1 MMGTTDF
8 LLLVLA
14 VLVSGLCS
22 GLEIAY
28 VSSSKLYIELQRKQ
42 GAIWARVMATLM
54 KRPAQVISSL
64 LVGNTVAL
72 VIYGILMAK
81 WLDPGLRGLHPNEG
95 FILAA
100 QTIISTLLIL
110 VVGEFLP
117 KALFRLDPNGIL
129 SVLAVPLGIIYV
141 LLWVPTVLLTG
152 ISQGILRLIGVG
164 PNLGKAGFG
173 RIDLDAFL
181 QEASEK
187 SAPGEV
193 VEAEVEYFRNT
204 LELSNTK
211 VRDLMVPRAEIEA
224 MDVNEPIAELA
235 KRFQA
240 TGLTKLLIHKDGI
253 DNIIGYVHSYEM
265 FKKPRTIRS
274 IMHPVNFIPGTMPA
288 DEILRMFTRQRSHIA
303 VVVDEF
309 GGTAGMLTIEDVVET
324 IVGDIEDEHDDE
336 DTLEQ
341 RVGPVEFVFSGRVEV
356 EHLVEEYRLALEES
370 EEYETLAGYIM
381 HHAAKVPE
389 PGEVVDD
396 GAFRFTVTNVSH
408 GRVDLV
414 NLLVRDVERGFV
426 GGVPPPTGEET
437 GK

>member
-1 MMGTTDF
+1 MMGSLDIM
-8 LLLVLA
+8 LLVFA

-22 GLEIAY
+22 GLEIAF
-28 VSSSKLYIELQRKQ
+28 VSSNKLYIELRRKQ
-42 GAIWARVMATLM
+42 GAIWAKVMALLM
-54 KRPAQVISSL
+54 RRPSRVISSL
-64 LVGNTVAL
+64 LVGNTIAL

-81 WLDPGLRGLHPNEG
+81 WLEPGLRHLYPNDT
-95 FILAA
+95 FILIT
-100 QTIISTLLIL
+100 QTVLSTLLIL
-110 VVGEFLP
+110 IVGEFLP

-129 SVLAVPLGIIYV
+129 GVLAIPLGVIFII
-141 LLWVPTVLLTG
+141 LWLPTMLLTG
-152 ISQGILRLIGVG
+152 ISEGILRLVGVK

-181 QEASEK
+181 QEVSERASPDET
-187 SAPGEV
+187 

-224 MDVNEPIAELA
+224 MDVHEPVDELA

-265 FKKPRTIRS
+265 FKRPHSIRS

-288 DEILRMFTRQRSHIA
+288 DEVLRMFTRQRSHIA

-336 DTLEQ
+336 DNVEQ
-341 RVGPVEFVFSGRVEV
+341 RVGLVEFVFSGRVEV
-356 EHLVEEYRLALEES
+356 EHLVEEYRLNLEQS
-370 EEYETLAGYIM
+370 EEYDTLAGYIM
-381 HHAAKVPE
+381 HRTAKVPE
-389 PGEVVDD
+389 LGEVVDD
-396 GAFRFTVTNVSH
+396 GPFQLTVTNVSH

-414 NLLVRDVERGFV
+414 TLLVKDVERGFV
-426 GGVPPPTGEET
+426 GGMPPPAGVDAE
-437 GK
+437 